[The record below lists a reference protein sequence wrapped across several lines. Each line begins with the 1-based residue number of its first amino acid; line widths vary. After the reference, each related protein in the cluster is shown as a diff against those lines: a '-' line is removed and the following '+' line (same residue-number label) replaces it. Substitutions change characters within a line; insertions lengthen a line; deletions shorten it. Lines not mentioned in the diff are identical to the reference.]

1 MGERLS
7 AFDDPGDD
15 LALRPARA
23 QRKPG
28 AVDLTVTIAA
38 LAVSYLAAPAAWF
51 AVVISQMAFDACA
64 MPSPG
69 CDYRAGSAVL
79 VWHPTV
85 TVLVLVL
92 GTCWAVARR
101 VRGRATSLVGLGTL
115 AGVVVTFLAAE
126 VVTHTASAGHL
137 F

>member
-1 MGERLS
+1 MGERLD
-7 AFDDPGDD
+7 AWDDPGDE
-15 LALRPARA
+15 LALRPERVH
-23 QRKPG
+23 RKPG
-28 AVDLTVTIAA
+28 AIDLTVTIAA

-69 CDYRAGSAVL
+69 CDHRAGSAVL
-79 VWHPTV
+79 IWHPTV
-85 TVLVLVL
+85 TVVVLVL
-92 GTCWAVARR
+92 GTCWAVVRR
-101 VRGRATSLVGLGTL
+101 ARGRAASLVALGTL

-126 VVTHTASAGHL
+126 VVTHIASAGHL

>member
-23 QRKPG
+23 QRKRG
-28 AVDLTVTIAA
+28 AIDLAVTIAA
-38 LAVSYLAAPAAWF
+38 LAVSYLATPAAWF

-85 TVLVLVL
+85 TVVVLVL
-92 GTCWAVARR
+92 GTCWAVVRR

-126 VVTHTASAGHL
+126 IVTHIASAGHL

>member
-1 MGERLS
+1 MGERLD
-7 AFDDPGDD
+7 AWDDPGDD
-15 LALRPARA
+15 LVLRPTRTR
-23 QRKPG
+23 RKPG
-28 AVDLTVTIAA
+28 AIDLTVTIAA
-38 LAVSYLAAPAAWF
+38 LAVSYLAAPAAWG

-69 CDYRAGSAVL
+69 CDDRAGSAVL

-85 TVLVLVL
+85 TAVVLVL
-92 GTCWAVARR
+92 GTCWAVVRR
-101 VRGRATSLVGLGTL
+101 ARGRAASLVGLGTL

-126 VVTHTASAGHL
+126 VVTHIASAGHL